1 MNILYFPV
9 GARSQ
14 EDALDIGLVISVVI
28 KWSGGERA
36 KARGRYRR
44 TYPRTAK
51 VCESCRRKWKIAVHH
66 IKPVWACIYDE
77 IMRNPPQTQAEY
89 DALMQAAYTGQ
100 FQIPPIVTNL
110 DNLIP
115 LCPGCHKRADK
126 QANRYWKSLYVKQD
140 RVVWGKADKTWN
152 ASDQARIRR
161 FTK

>member
-14 EDALDIGLVISVVI
+14 EDALDIGLAISAVI
-28 KWSGGERA
+28 KWSNGERN
-36 KARGRYRR
+36 KTRDRYRR
-44 TYPRTAK
+44 VHPRTAK
-51 VCESCRRKWKIAVHH
+51 VCESCCRKRKIAIHH

-89 DALMQAAYTGQ
+89 DALMQAAYIGR
-100 FQIPPIVTNL
+100 FPIPPIVTNF

-115 LCPGCHKRADK
+115 LCPSCHKQADK
-126 QANRYWKSLYVKQD
+126 QASRYWKALYVKQD
-140 RVVWGKADKTWN
+140 RVVWGKAGKTWD
-152 ASDQARIRR
+152 AGEQARIRK